1 MQQVNFHPPSL
12 SVGLQLS
19 NNRPRGEIEKQ
30 AGENNVNGKR
40 DVQMT
45 GWMMSGIRMNGKYL
59 SFKDF

>member
-19 NNRPRGEIEKQ
+19 NNSPRGEIEKQ

-40 DVQMT
+40 DV
-45 GWMMSGIRMNGKYL
+45 
-59 SFKDF
+59 